1 MLFRQC
7 GSAGGRRNL
16 RQNRHTPILEDMLQ
30 QLRNSPSD
38 RSKRKRASLVQFC
51 VLASVVA
58 AVWAVVGY
66 SLYVDPEVD
75 RPGQSDVLLVLAPVP
90 DDRLDYAEWL
100 MEQGHADMLA
110 VSVPSSAANGPT
122 AKICDQQRSYPV
134 VCFEPGPVT
143 TRGEA
148 RALRDLAETHGWR
161 SADVLTAQ
169 SHASRTRVLM
179 ERCFNG
185 VLHVIPERQQLPPVS
200 LNTNSWVYRYLY
212 ETAAFVKVVATTKC

>member
-1 MLFRQC
+1 MVSKSHPYGL
-7 GSAGGRRNL
+7 RRS
-16 RQNRHTPILEDMLQ
+16 RHTPILEDMLQ
-30 QLRNSPSD
+30 QLRNAASD
-38 RSKRKRASLVQFC
+38 RPKRKRASLVQFC
-51 VLASVVA
+51 VLASVVVT
-58 AVWAVVGY
+58 VWAVAGY

-75 RPGQSDVLLVLAPVP
+75 RPGHADVLLVLAPVP
-90 DDRLDYAEWL
+90 DDRLDYAKWL
-100 MEQGHADMLA
+100 MEQGHADTLA

-122 AKICDQQRSYPV
+122 AKICDEPQSYRV
-134 VCFEPGPVT
+134 VCFDPEPVT

-148 RALRDLAETHGWR
+148 RALRDLSETYGWE

-185 VLHVIPERQQLPPVS
+185 VLQVIPEWQQLPPVS
-200 LNTNSWVYRYLY
+200 LSTNSWAYRYIY